1 MHKFVNYTIIG
12 SNNGLLPGWCQ
23 VIIWTNAGILLIG
36 PLGTNFS
43 EILIEI
49 NSFSFKKMHMTT
61 LSAKMEAILSQPQW
75 LTLSYYW
82 TAQVLF
88 NDPHLLLIRLLT
100 HWGRDKM
107 AAILQTTV
115 SNENVSISIKIS
127 LKFDP
132 KGPNNNIP
140 ALV

>member
-1 MHKFVNYTIIG
+1 M
-12 SNNGLLPGWCQ
+12 
-23 VIIWTNAGILLIG
+23 
-36 PLGTNFS
+36 
-43 EILIEI
+43 
-49 NSFSFKKMHMTT
+49 

-100 HWGRDKM
+100 HRGRDKM